1 MDTIWFE
8 EELESSLD
16 SEEICG
22 ERGQPTV
29 PQPTHQK
36 IRGVVRVIKPKWEQL
51 GPTPL
56 TSGNPSMLWLVC
68 LRFEFKPLDSSRF
81 RSAECEAYLEPTLPG
96 EPIPTVDD
104 LYPQIL
110 YEGPPRTVSLKF
122 TPTLKIANVVEISP
136 LGGLSTEVTVGRIQ
150 PKVVGYMG
158 DQDRFPYWKLT
169 EVVHPLEG
177 IHTFWLILAQPI
189 GCSGIR
195 LYTRVHGEIQ
205 TTLGPIP
212 VYPKQHA
219 WGSRPS
225 IEIR

>member
-16 SEEICG
+16 SEEIGG

-36 IRGVVRVIKPKWEQL
+36 IRGVVRVNKLHWEQL
-51 GPTPL
+51 GPAPL
-56 TSGNPSMLWLVC
+56 TSGNPSMLWLVR
-68 LRFEFKPLDSSRF
+68 LHFEFVSQDSSRF
-81 RSAECEAYLEPTLPG
+81 RSAQCEAYLEPVQRG
-96 EPIPTVDD
+96 EPIPTVYD
-104 LYPQIL
+104 LYPQSL
-110 YEGPPRTVSLKF
+110 YEGKPQTVSLKF
-122 TPTLKIANVVEISP
+122 SPTLKVANVVEISP
-136 LGGLSTEVTVGRIQ
+136 GDLSTEVTVGRIQ
-150 PKVVGYMG
+150 PRIVGYHG
-158 DQDRFPYWKLT
+158 DQDRFPYWELT
-169 EVVHPLEG
+169 EIAYPLKG
-177 IHTFWLILAQPI
+177 IHTFWLILEQPI

-195 LYTRVHGEIQ
+195 LYIRAHGEIQ

-212 VYPKQHA
+212 VYPKQHV